1 MEENQPKDVQK
12 NFIEISPI
20 TTSEQLEFAI
30 FCIENLARQLGVD
43 AAVVYDALT
52 KKSSILNSYIVPEY
66 EMLHTQSK
74 EYILNDILDFMQ
86 KRGVQV

>member
-1 MEENQPKDVQK
+1 MEENQPKDVKK
-12 NFIEISPI
+12 NFIEISTI

>member
-1 MEENQPKDVQK
+1 MEENQPKDVKK

-52 KKSSILNSYIVPEY
+52 KKAA
-66 EMLHTQSK
+66 
-74 EYILNDILDFMQ
+74 F
-86 KRGVQV
+86 